1 MFNKE
6 EIKSILSDI
15 LGCQIEEI
23 TDEIPL
29 SDLGYD
35 SLKFISTVV
44 EIESKYGI
52 EVLDSDL
59 LPDNFKDVSSICE
72 TLKKYFEDKQKLYK
86 CVITDCDGV
95 LWRGISGE
103 SSDESAYADESTED
117 FCKLLRDLRGKGV
130 LLAVCSKNDRA
141 NIDFMLSLTSV
152 NPDDFAIIEAD
163 TPDKSDSISY
173 ILNEFGFSA
182 DNAVYIDDS
191 DAEIEYVKIRI
202 PEITVL
208 KADYSGNLTE
218 RLSAMFSSLP
228 ESNAIDRTSKFRE
241 QKEREKVHR
250 NTSSPEEYNLILE
263 TKIICNK
270 AVKGDASRLSELSQ
284 RANRFNLTGA
294 RYTEDEIVNI
304 LINRTYSI
312 YKLCAED
319 KFGDMGLVAMAIV
332 QGDII
337 ENFIMSCRVFGRGF
351 ENELLERIK
360 SDTSDSITGLYHPTG
375 KNDYC
380 KDFYKNNGVRYE
392 LL

>member
-35 SLKFISTVV
+35 SLKFINTVV

-59 LPDNFKDVSSICE
+59 SPDNFKDVSSICE
-72 TLKKYFEDKQKLYK
+72 TLRKYFEDKQKLYK

-103 SSDESAYADESTED
+103 SSDDQAHTDESTEK
-117 FCKLLRDLRGKGV
+117 FCKLLRELRGKGV
-130 LLAVCSKNDRA
+130 LLAVCSKNERA
-141 NIDFMLSLTSV
+141 NIDSMLSLTSV
-152 NPDDFAIIEAD
+152 SPDDFAIIEAD

-191 DAEIEYVKIRI
+191 DAEIEYVKSKI
-202 PEITVL
+202 PEITVI
-208 KADYSGNLTE
+208 KADYNENLTE
-218 RLSAMFSSLP
+218 KLRMMFTALP
-228 ESNAIDRTSKFRE
+228 ADSIDRTAKFRE

-250 NTSSPEEYNLILE
+250 NTSSPDEYNRILE
-263 TKIICNK
+263 TKIICDK
-270 AVKGDASRLSELSQ
+270 AVKGDTSRLSELSQ

-294 RYTEDEIVNI
+294 RYTEDEI
-304 LINRTYSI
+304 INMLSGRDYSV
-312 YKLCAED
+312 YKLSAED
-319 KFGDMGLVAMAIV
+319 KFGDMGLVAMAV
-332 QGDII
+332 VRKNVI
-337 ENFIMSCRVFGRGF
+337 ESFIMSCRVFGRGF
-351 ENELLERIK
+351 EKELLDKIEPDKTDI
-360 SDTSDSITGLYHPTG
+360 IGLYHPTG

-380 KDFYKNNGVRYE
+380 KDFYKDNGVGYE

>member
-15 LGCQIEEI
+15 LGCPTEEI
-23 TDEIPL
+23 TDGIPL

-59 LPDNFKDVSSICE
+59 SPDNFKDVSSICE
-72 TLKKYFEDKQKLYK
+72 TLKKYFNEDKQKLYK

-103 SSDESAYADESTED
+103 SSDESAYTDESTEE
-117 FCKLLRDLRGKGV
+117 FCELLRELRGKGV
-130 LLAVCSKNDRA
+130 LLAVCSKNERA
-141 NIDFMLSLTSV
+141 NIDPMLSLTSV
-152 NPDDFAIIEAD
+152 SPDDFAIIEAD

-191 DAEIEYVKIRI
+191 DAEIEYVKSKI
-202 PEITVL
+202 PEITAI
-208 KADYSGNLTE
+208 KADYSESFTE
-218 RLSAMFSSLP
+218 KLRMMFAALP
-228 ESNAIDRTSKFRE
+228 ADSIDRTAKFRE

-250 NTSSPEEYNLILE
+250 NTSSPDEYNRILE
-263 TKIICNK
+263 TKIICDK

-294 RYTEDEIVNI
+294 RYTEDEIVNM
-304 LINRTYSI
+304 LSDRDYSV

-319 KFGDMGLVAMAIV
+319 KFGDMGLVAMAV
-332 QGDII
+332 VRGNVI
-337 ENFIMSCRVFGRGF
+337 ECFIMSCRVFGRGF
-351 ENELLERIK
+351 EKKLLNKIE
-360 SDTSDSITGLYHPTG
+360 SDKGNIIGLYHPTG

-380 KDFYKNNGVRYE
+380 KDFYKDNGVGYE

>member
-1 MFNKE
+1 MFNKD

-72 TLKKYFEDKQKLYK
+72 TLKKYFADKQKLYK

-103 SSDESAYADESTED
+103 SSDESAYTDESTDEL
-117 FCKLLRDLRGKGV
+117 CELLRDLRVKGV
-130 LLAVCSKNDRA
+130 LLAVCSKNERA
-141 NIDFMLSLTSV
+141 NIDSMLSLTSV
-152 NPDDFAIIEAD
+152 SPDDFAIIEAD
-163 TPDKSDSISY
+163 THDKSDSISY

-191 DAEIEYVKIRI
+191 DAEIEYVKSKI
-202 PEITVL
+202 PDITVL
-208 KADYSGNLTE
+208 KADYNENFTAK
-218 RLSAMFSSLP
+218 LSEMFSNLP
-228 ESNAIDRTSKFRE
+228 ADSIDRTAKFRE

-250 NTSSPEEYNLILE
+250 NTSSPEEYNRMLE
-263 TKIICNK
+263 TKITCDK
-270 AVKGDASRLSELSQ
+270 AVKGDALRLSELSQ

-294 RYTEDEIVNI
+294 RYTEDEIVNM
-304 LINRTYSI
+304 LNNRDYSV
-312 YKLCAED
+312 YKLCAGD
-319 KFGDMGLVAMAIV
+319 KFGDMGLVAMAV
-332 QGDII
+332 VHGDII
-337 ENFIMSCRVFGRGF
+337 AKKFKNIVAFTFHFLGDLVYCFYENLLFGRNVCARAQRTYIF
-351 ENELLERIK
+351 
-360 SDTSDSITGLYHPTG
+360 G
-375 KNDYC
+375 K
-380 KDFYKNNGVRYE
+380 KRRRAT
-392 LL
+392 

>member
-1 MFNKE
+1 MFNKD

-72 TLKKYFEDKQKLYK
+72 TLKKYFADKQKLYK

-103 SSDESAYADESTED
+103 SSDESAYTDESTDEL
-117 FCKLLRDLRGKGV
+117 CELLRDLRVKGV
-130 LLAVCSKNDRA
+130 LLAVCSKNERA
-141 NIDFMLSLTSV
+141 NIDSMLSLTSV
-152 NPDDFAIIEAD
+152 SPDDFAIIEAD
-163 TPDKSDSISY
+163 THDKSDSISY

-191 DAEIEYVKIRI
+191 DAEIEYVKSKI
-202 PEITVL
+202 PDITVL
-208 KADYSGNLTE
+208 KADYNENFTAK
-218 RLSAMFSSLP
+218 LSEMFSNLP
-228 ESNAIDRTSKFRE
+228 ADSIDRTAKFRE

-250 NTSSPEEYNLILE
+250 NASSPEEYNRILE
-263 TKIICNK
+263 TKITCDK
-270 AVKGDASRLSELSQ
+270 AVKGDALRLSELSQ

-294 RYTEDEIVNI
+294 RYTEDEIINI
-304 LINRTYSI
+304 LSDRDYSV

-319 KFGDMGLVAMAIV
+319 IFGDMGLVAMAV
-332 QGDII
+332 VHGNVI
-337 ENFIMSCRVFGRGF
+337 ESFIMSCRVFGRGF
-351 ENELLERIK
+351 EKELLDTIK
-360 SDTSDSITGLYHPTG
+360 SDKGNITGLYHPTG
-375 KNDYC
+375 RNLYC
-380 KDFYKNNGVRYE
+380 ESFYEESGMRYE

>member
-1 MFNKE
+1 MFNKD

-29 SDLGYD
+29 SNLGYD

-103 SSDESAYADESTED
+103 SSDESAYNDESTEE
-117 FCKLLRDLRGKGV
+117 FCKLLRDLRVKGV
-130 LLAVCSKNDRA
+130 LLAICSKNERE
-141 NIDFMLSLTSV
+141 NIDSMLSLTSV
-152 NPDDFAIIEAD
+152 SPDDFAVIEAD
-163 TPDKSDSISY
+163 TTDKSDSISY
-173 ILNEFGFSA
+173 ILHEFGFSA
-182 DNAVYIDDS
+182 DTAVYIDDS
-191 DAEIEYVKIRI
+191 DAEIEYVKSKI
-202 PEITVL
+202 PEITAI
-208 KADYSGNLTE
+208 KADYSESFTE
-218 RLSAMFSSLP
+218 KLRMMFAALP
-228 ESNAIDRTSKFRE
+228 ADSIDRTAKFRE

-250 NTSSPEEYNLILE
+250 NTSSPEEYNRMLE
-263 TKIICNK
+263 TKITCDK
-270 AVKGDASRLSELSQ
+270 AVKGDALRLSELSQ

-294 RYTEDEIVNI
+294 RYTEDEIVNM
-304 LINRTYSI
+304 LNDRDYSV

-319 KFGDMGLVAMAIV
+319 KFGDMGLVAMAV
-332 QGDII
+332 VRRNVI
-337 ENFIMSCRVFGRGF
+337 ECFIMSCRVFGRGF
-351 ENELLERIK
+351 EKKLLDKIELDKTDI
-360 SDTSDSITGLYHPTG
+360 IGLYHSTG

-380 KDFYKNNGVRYE
+380 KDFYKDNGVKYE

>member
-1 MFNKE
+1 MFNKD

-72 TLKKYFEDKQKLYK
+72 TLKKYFADKQKLYK

-103 SSDESAYADESTED
+103 SSDESAYTDESTEEL
-117 FCKLLRDLRGKGV
+117 CELLRDLRVKGV
-130 LLAVCSKNDRA
+130 LLAVCSKNERA
-141 NIDFMLSLTSV
+141 NIDSMLSLTSV
-152 NPDDFAIIEAD
+152 SPDDFAIIEAD
-163 TPDKSDSISY
+163 THDKSDSISY

-182 DNAVYIDDS
+182 DNAVYIDDR
-191 DAEIEYVKIRI
+191 DAEIEYVKNKI

-228 ESNAIDRTSKFRE
+228 ESNAIDRTAKFRE

-250 NTSSPEEYNLILE
+250 NTSSPEEYNRMLE
-263 TKIICNK
+263 TKITCDK
-270 AVKGDASRLSELSQ
+270 AVKGDALRLSELSQ

-294 RYTEDEIVNI
+294 RYTEDEIINI
-304 LINRTYSI
+304 LIDRDYSV

-319 KFGDMGLVAMAIV
+319 IFGDMGLVAMAV
-332 QGDII
+332 VRGNVI
-337 ENFIMSCRVFGRGF
+337 ECFIMSCRVFERGF
-351 ENELLERIK
+351 EKELLDTIK
-360 SDTSDSITGLYHPTG
+360 SDKGNITGLYHPTG
-375 KNDYC
+375 RNLYC
-380 KDFYKNNGVRYE
+380 ESFYEESGMRYE

>member
-15 LGCQIEEI
+15 LGCPTEEI

-44 EIESKYGI
+44 EIESKYNI

-95 LWRGISGE
+95 LWHGISGE
-103 SSDESAYADESTED
+103 SSDDHAYTDESTNE
-117 FCKLLRDLRGKGV
+117 FCKLLRDLREKGV

-191 DAEIEYVKIRI
+191 SAEIEYVRSRI
-202 PEITVL
+202 PEITVI
-208 KADYSGNLTE
+208 KADYSENLTE
-218 RLSAMFSSLP
+218 KLSEMFSNLP
-228 ESNAIDRTSKFRE
+228 ADSIDRTAKFRE

-250 NTSSPEEYNLILE
+250 NTNSPEEYNRILE
-263 TKIICNK
+263 TKIICDK
-270 AVKGDASRLSELSQ
+270 AVKGDSLRLSELSQ

-294 RYTEDEIVNI
+294 RYTEGEI
-304 LINRTYSI
+304 INMLSDRDYSV
-312 YKLCAED
+312 YNLSTED
-319 KFGDMGLVAMAIV
+319 KFGDMGLVAMAV
-332 QGDII
+332 VHGNVI
-337 ENFIMSCRVFGRGF
+337 ESFIMSCRVFGRGF
-351 ENELLERIK
+351 EKKLLNKIE
-360 SDTSDSITGLYHPTG
+360 SDKGNIIGLYHPTG

-380 KDFYKNNGVRYE
+380 KDFYKDNGVGYE

>member
-1 MFNKE
+1 MFNKD

-72 TLKKYFEDKQKLYK
+72 TLKKYFADKQKLYK

-103 SSDESAYADESTED
+103 SSDESAYTDESTDEL
-117 FCKLLRDLRGKGV
+117 CELLRDLRVKGV
-130 LLAVCSKNDRA
+130 LLAVCSKNERA
-141 NIDFMLSLTSV
+141 NIDSMLSLTSV
-152 NPDDFAIIEAD
+152 SPDDFAIIEAD

-191 DAEIEYVKIRI
+191 DAEIEYVKSRI
-202 PEITVL
+202 SELTVM
-208 KADYSGNLTE
+208 KADHSENLTDKL
-218 RLSAMFSSLP
+218 RMMFTALP
-228 ESNAIDRTSKFRE
+228 VDAIDRTVKFRE

-294 RYTEDEIVNI
+294 RYTEDEIVNMP
-304 LINRTYSI
+304 NDCDYSV

-319 KFGDMGLVAMAIV
+319 IFGDMGLVAMAV
-332 QGDII
+332 VHGNVI
-337 ENFIMSCRVFGRGF
+337 ESFIMSCRVFGRGF
-351 ENELLERIK
+351 EKELLDTIK
-360 SDTSDSITGLYHPTG
+360 SDKGNITGLYHPTG
-375 KNDYC
+375 RNLYC
-380 KDFYKNNGVRYE
+380 ESFYEESGMRYE

>member
-15 LGCQIEEI
+15 LGCPTEEI
-23 TDEIPL
+23 TDGIPL

-72 TLKKYFEDKQKLYK
+72 TLKKYFGEEKQKLYK

-103 SSDESAYADESTED
+103 SSDDQAHTDESTDEL
-117 FCKLLRDLRGKGV
+117 CELLRELRGKGV
-130 LLAVCSKNDRA
+130 LLAVCSKNERA
-141 NIDFMLSLTSV
+141 NIDAMLSGIPV
-152 NPDDFAIIEAD
+152 NPDDFAVIEAD

-191 DAEIEYVKIRI
+191 DAEIEYVKSRI
-202 PEITVL
+202 PEITAI
-208 KADYSGNLTE
+208 KADYSENFTAKLPE
-218 RLSAMFSSLP
+218 MFSDLP
-228 ESNAIDRTSKFRE
+228 SDSIDRTAKFRE

-250 NTSSPEEYNLILE
+250 NTSSPDEYNRILE
-263 TKIICNK
+263 TKIICDK

-294 RYTEDEIVNI
+294 RYTEDEIANM
-304 LINRTYSI
+304 LNDHNYSV

-319 KFGDMGLVAMAIV
+319 KFGDMGLVAMAV
-332 QGDII
+332 VRGNVI
-337 ENFIMSCRVFGRGF
+337 ECFIMSCRVFGRGF
-351 ENELLERIK
+351 EKKLLNKIE
-360 SDTSDSITGLYHPTG
+360 SDKGNIIGLYHPTG

>member
-1 MFNKE
+1 MFNKD

-35 SLKFISTVV
+35 SLKFISTIV

-72 TLKKYFEDKQKLYK
+72 TLKKYFADKQKLYK

-103 SSDESAYADESTED
+103 SSDESAYTDESTDEL
-117 FCKLLRDLRGKGV
+117 CELLRDLDVKGV
-130 LLAVCSKNDRA
+130 LLAVCSKNERA
-141 NIDFMLSLTSV
+141 NIDSMLSLTSV
-152 NPDDFAIIEAD
+152 SPDDFAVIEAD

-191 DAEIEYVKIRI
+191 DAEIEYVKSKI
-202 PEITVL
+202 PDITVL
-208 KADYSGNLTE
+208 KADYNENFTAK
-218 RLSAMFSSLP
+218 LSEMFSNLP
-228 ESNAIDRTSKFRE
+228 ADSIDRTAKFRE

-250 NTSSPEEYNLILE
+250 NTSSPEEYNRMLE
-263 TKIICNK
+263 TKITCDK
-270 AVKGDASRLSELSQ
+270 AVKGDALRLSELSQ

-294 RYTEDEIVNI
+294 RYTEDEIVNM
-304 LINRTYSI
+304 LNDCDYSV

-319 KFGDMGLVAMAIV
+319 IFGDMGLVAMAV
-332 QGDII
+332 VHGNVI
-337 ENFIMSCRVFGRGF
+337 ESFIMSCRVFGRGF
-351 ENELLERIK
+351 EKELLDTIK
-360 SDTSDSITGLYHPTG
+360 SDKGNITGLYHPTG
-375 KNDYC
+375 RNLYC
-380 KDFYKNNGVRYE
+380 ESFYEESGMRYE